1 MIIITVGICLGWPI
15 SFFSSSTRK
24 ENEESSLLPTQR
36 SVRAG
41 SFVIDREREPFV
53 SQGKRARERKKG
65 CQDLLETVGGIKSWL
80 LFLLVVGAGEI
91 ALGLMAPHPFRMR
104 QEGGLYTLPRWIK
117 HWNMVD
123 RKKKKSLLPGCS
135 KQLFQ
140 SDLFLLIC
148 LEWHMMRPAASNRCD
163 GNEEKKREKE
173 DNSLSGVAVSARA
186 RLLMTRVVVVVVRQY
201 KSPLRDSWLLS
212 FSYISPCCL
221 LEIFTKGQGRRRTE
235 TLDLRVRNARLVVSL
250 SFSPNERAALNLSL
264 SLDFRTKRIE
274 YC

>member
-1 MIIITVGICLGWPI
+1 MAYFFLQQLHQKRKRRVLSATHTALCARRVFCHRQRKRTVCEP
-15 SFFSSSTRK
+15 R
-24 ENEESSLLPTQR
+24 EE
-36 SVRAG
+36 G
-41 SFVIDREREPFV
+41 ERE
-53 SQGKRARERKKG
+53 KKG

-186 RLLMTRVVVVVVRQY
+186 RLLMTRVAVVVVVVRQY